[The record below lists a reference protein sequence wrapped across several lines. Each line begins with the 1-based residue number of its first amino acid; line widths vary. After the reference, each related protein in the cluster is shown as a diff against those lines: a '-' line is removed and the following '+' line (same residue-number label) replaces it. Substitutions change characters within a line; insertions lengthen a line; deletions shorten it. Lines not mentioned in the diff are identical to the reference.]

1 MKKIYYLLPLIAALV
16 TACGTGNQKQEN
28 KEFALTG
35 KFADNKINGNLFL
48 QSYDYKSDKYQNLD
62 TMKVTDGAFTL
73 THDIDSAVILY
84 IAGEGIS
91 KPQMFVAE
99 EGNIE
104 IAFDSAAVA
113 IAKGTPLNSAY
124 QEYVDKRNS
133 FNVKMREVSKL
144 SSEAAKEKKL
154 TPEYEKE
161 LDDKYNSLYDELR
174 NYTFGF
180 VKSNIDNPV
189 GKFILLDRGRSFDLA
204 QLEEVVPKA
213 ASLKTNPKFDL
224 IEKRLHALKTT
235 SVGEKFTDIKAQTP
249 DGKEIALSDYAG
261 KGKYVLV
268 DFWASW
274 CPPCRKEMPE
284 VVKIYNQYKNKGFEI
299 VGVSLDSKKEDWEK
313 GIKDLNISWPQMSDL
328 NRWDSQLSTAY
339 AVNSIPHMVLLDKE
353 GKIIARG
360 INAHELSAKLKEL
373 L

>member
-1 MKKIYYLLPLIAALV
+1 MKKIYYLLPLIAVLV
-16 TACGTGNQKQEN
+16 IACGTGNQKKDS
-28 KEFALTG
+28 KEFTLTG
-35 KFADNKINGNLFL
+35 KFSDNTFSGDLFL
-48 QSYDYKSDKYQNLD
+48 QTYDYQSDKFENLD
-62 TMKVTDGAFTL
+62 TVKVTDGTFTH
-73 THDIDSAVILY
+73 THGIDSAVVLY

-91 KPQMFVAE
+91 KPQMFIAE

-104 IAFDSAAVA
+104 MAFDSAFIAT
-113 IAKGTPLNSAY
+113 AKGTPLNSAY
-124 QEYVDKRNS
+124 LEYVDTRNS
-133 FNVKMREVSKL
+133 FNEKMREISRL

-161 LDDKYNSLYDELR
+161 LDDKYNAIYDELR

-180 VKSNIDNPV
+180 VKSNIENPV
-189 GKFILLDRGRSFDLA
+189 GKLILLDRGRSFDLA
-204 QLEEVVPKA
+204 QLEEIVPRA
-213 ASLKTNPKFDL
+213 ASLKTNPKFNL

-235 SVGEKFTDIKAQTP
+235 SVGEQFTDIKAQTP

-274 CPPCRKEMPE
+274 CPPCRKETPE
-284 VVKIYNQYKNKGFEI
+284 LVKIYNKYKNKGFEI
-299 VGVSLDSKKEDWEK
+299 VGVSLDSNKEDWQK
-313 GIKDLNISWPQMSDL
+313 GIKDLKITWPQMSDL
-328 NRWDSQLSTAY
+328 SRWDSKLSTAY

-360 INAHELSAKLKEL
+360 INAHELEQKLKEL